1 MTTYNIFYD
10 SNKNISWVTDGP
22 TPAEVITAQAAL
34 GLTHVALDLEQ
45 IPACDEYYINTG
57 EDGVTA
63 YSNFSL
69 SFSATTIAVDGTI
82 TITGCP
88 ADTEIFLDAVSQG
101 TYSNGALTLTGSM
114 AGSFNLE
121 FFKDKY
127 HKAFQRII
135 VSRYE

>member
-22 TPAEVITAQAAL
+22 TPAEVIAAQSAL

-45 IPACDEYYINTG
+45 IPPCDQYYINDT
-57 EDGVTA
+57 EDGVTS
-63 YSNFSL
+63 YSDFAL
-69 SFSATTIAVDGTI
+69 SFSATTIAVDAVV

-88 ADTEIFLDAVSQG
+88 ADTEIFLDEVSQG

-114 AGSFNLE
+114 GGSFMIT
-121 FFKDKY
+121 FVKDKY
-127 HKAFQRII
+127 YTARQRII

>member
-10 SNKNISWVTDGP
+10 SDKEIIWASTAPINSDIT
-22 TPAEVITAQAAL
+22 TAEAAL

-45 IPACDEYYINTG
+45 IPPCDQYYINDT
-57 EDGVTA
+57 EDGVTS
-63 YSNFSL
+63 YSDFAL
-69 SFSATTIAVDGTI
+69 SFSATTIAVDAVV

-88 ADTEIFLDAVSQG
+88 ADTEIFLDEVSQG

-114 AGSFNLE
+114 GGSFMIT
-121 FFKDKY
+121 FVKDKY
-127 HKAFQRII
+127 YNTIQRII

>member
-22 TPAEVITAQAAL
+22 TPAEVIAAQSAL

-45 IPACDEYYINTG
+45 IPPCDQYYINDT
-57 EDGVTA
+57 EDGVTS
-63 YSNFSL
+63 YSDFAL
-69 SFSATTIAVDGTI
+69 SFSATTIAVDAVV

-88 ADTEIFLDAVSQG
+88 ADTEIFLDEVSQG

-114 AGSFNLE
+114 GGSFMIT
-121 FFKDKY
+121 FVKDKY
-127 HKAFQRII
+127 YTARQRII
-135 VSRYE
+135 VSRYG